1 MNILLD
7 TCSFLWLTV
16 DSPELSVAAKDLFRD
31 PSNEVYLSAASNWEI
46 AVKYRLGRLPLPSS
60 PSQFV
65 PGQRERHGIE
75 TLPLEEA
82 AINHLE
88 KLPDH
93 HRDPFDRILVCQA
106 IEHGLV
112 ILTPDKLIRPYPVK
126 VVW

>member
-65 PGQRERHGIE
+65 PGQRERHGI
-75 TLPLEEA
+75 
-82 AINHLE
+82 NHLE